1 MSEQDPRRRAG
12 MTLPRWTLPVAGIVV
27 LGLAAAL
34 VILLMRGSGD
44 DPTAPPAAAA
54 EAPTG
59 PSPEFVAAV
68 RGPMG
73 RLTDSAQVT
82 GRVLTRASDEGDVA
96 RIGRMATQQLGVVQ
110 NARARIA
117 EIETG
122 PRERTARGALSRAT
136 QAHRTYLASLA
147 RLPDADA
154 ETALDRVPQIWA
166 QARRVLARYRVVFIK
181 LPTVPKGITIAGVG
195 DLAGL
200 RQALAAQQR
209 AAEQAAEEAE
219 REEQSLAPDGDPS
232 GSSFGVPAVSN
243 VATTDRG
250 PFVEISASY
259 CDRTPGTV
267 NDFNYTFRVVQGG
280 SVLADGGYGASQT
293 RACNDLYYTFEDSFP
308 LGTYEVQVLVDNLTN
323 GVSGSAAGSLTVIN

>member
-1 MSEQDPRRRAG
+1 MSEQEPERRAG
-12 MTLPRWTLPVAGIVV
+12 MTLPRWTLPVAGLVV
-27 LGLAAAL
+27 VGLAAAL
-34 VILLMRGSGD
+34 VVLLMRAGGD

-54 EAPTG
+54 EAPKG
-59 PSPEFVAAV
+59 PSPEYVAAV
-68 RGPMG
+68 QGPIG

-82 GRVLTRASDEGDVA
+82 GRVLTRASDEDDVA
-96 RIGRMATQQLGVVQ
+96 KIGRMATQQLAVVQ

-122 PRERTARGALSRAT
+122 PRERAARGALSRAT

-147 RLPDADA
+147 RLPDAEA
-154 ETALDRVPQIWA
+154 ETAVERVPQIRA
-166 QARRVLARYRVVFIK
+166 QARRMLAQYRAVFVK

-219 REEQSLAPDGDPS
+219 REEQSLAPYGGPS
-232 GSSFGVPAVSN
+232 GSSLGEPAVSD

-259 CDRTPGTV
+259 CDHTPGAV
-267 NDFNYTFRVVQGG
+267 NDFAYTFRVVEGG
-280 SVLADGGYGASQT
+280 SVLAEGGYGASQT